1 MNTAT
6 AELDPLVFDFETPEQ
21 DADYTA
27 WLRAKVAASIADPR
41 PGIPHEEVMRRLD
54 ERIAWWQDNAKAA

>member
-6 AELDPLVFDFETPEQ
+6 AELDPLVCDFESPEQ

-41 PGIPHEEVMRRLD
+41 PGSPHEEVMRRLD